1 MASKKRVY
9 PKIFLSLSFSLLP
22 YTHPFLTLILYLT
35 HSLTHSLTHLP
46 LLHLAQPLFKHSI
59 CKATHWSET
68 FIATDSMSALKMK
81 VQQTMQT
88 NLIRSSIL
96 RFPLTPEWLP
106 KLNVVNRKAVD
117 HDITEPLAPVLI
129 ERSIY
134 SPDREAIQIEW

>member
-35 HSLTHSLTHLP
+35 HSLTHSLTYTHTHSP

-68 FIATDSMSALKMK
+68 FIATDSMSVLKMK
-81 VQQTMQT
+81 VQQTIQT

-106 KLNVVNRKAVD
+106 ALNVVNRKAVD
-117 HDITEPLAPVLI
+117 HDITEPMAPVLI
-129 ERSIY
+129 ERSI
-134 SPDREAIQIEW
+134 ILIERQSR